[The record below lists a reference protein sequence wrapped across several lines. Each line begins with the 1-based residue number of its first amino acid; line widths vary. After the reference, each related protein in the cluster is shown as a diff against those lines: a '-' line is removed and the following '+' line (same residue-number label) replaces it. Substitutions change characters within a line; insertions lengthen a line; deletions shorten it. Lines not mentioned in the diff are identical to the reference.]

1 MFRSLSHAALIAAAF
16 AASSLR
22 AQQQP
27 PPHDSVHG
35 AVRAVDVRAR
45 TLEVATG
52 VGLALRVVR
61 LQVPAGVSITDRQDA
76 QPDSIGLAQLKPG
89 DVVRATFGNRP
100 TGLVAYTI
108 ERVGRMET
116 GVESTP

>member
-1 MFRSLSHAALIAAAF
+1 MLRSLSLAAVIAATI
-16 AASSLR
+16 ASPSLR

-27 PPHDSVHG
+27 PHDSIRG
-35 AVRAVDVRAR
+35 AVRTIDMHTR
-45 TLEVATG
+45 TLEVTSG

-61 LQVPAGVSITDRQDA
+61 LQVPAGIPITDRQDA

-108 ERVGRMET
+108 ERVGRMEA